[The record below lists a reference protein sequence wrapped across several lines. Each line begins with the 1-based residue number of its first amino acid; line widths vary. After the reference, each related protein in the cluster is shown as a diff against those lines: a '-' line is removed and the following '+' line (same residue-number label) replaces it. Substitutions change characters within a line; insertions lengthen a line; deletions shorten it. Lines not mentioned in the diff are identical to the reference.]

1 MARGL
6 HQGLFWHVHNWPFRP
21 EPLSVLFQ
29 EELPPDA
36 GFQVFPFSSISTYRT
51 SQSQPYWVCQTW
63 LQRARSELQAS
74 EVFFFLHHL
83 SSCIKPNCTESC
95 VELANNSVGWIVRVK
110 VVDFMLCDFH
120 LNFKKLEWVTHLPVR
135 VIFIGDL
142 ILHWDGRRIF

>member
-1 MARGL
+1 MLVECTVHTGGARFITTRL
-6 HQGLFWHVHNWPFRP
+6 LASPVQSF
-21 EPLSVLFQ
+21 LSKAVDFSL
-29 EELPPDA
+29 A
-36 GFQVFPFSSISTYRT
+36 FPFSSISTYRT